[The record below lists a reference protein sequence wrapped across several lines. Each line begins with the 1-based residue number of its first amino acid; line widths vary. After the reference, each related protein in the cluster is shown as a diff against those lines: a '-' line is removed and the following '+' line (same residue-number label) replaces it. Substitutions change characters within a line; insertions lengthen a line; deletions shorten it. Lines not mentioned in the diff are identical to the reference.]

1 MNPREVILAVAV
13 VTFLVLGL
21 AEASGLAVFKV
32 TTTTVTTTE
41 TETVTTTIDG
51 TVTTIIV
58 VRTAVKTL
66 TTTITEYA
74 NQTITTGVPTTV
86 FVPYAAPATTCSDAL
101 ATLISSLLSA
111 VVVVVYLSIG
121 RMKLSFEPA
130 PLMLAISVVAIL
142 GAAISSLYACTVEAK
157 IASISL
163 VIAVS
168 AFAAIARRLFG

>member
-1 MNPREVILAVAV
+1 MNPRKVILAVAV

-86 FVPYAAPATTCSDAL
+86 FVPYAAPATCSDAL

-121 RMKLSFEPA
+121 KMKLSFEPA